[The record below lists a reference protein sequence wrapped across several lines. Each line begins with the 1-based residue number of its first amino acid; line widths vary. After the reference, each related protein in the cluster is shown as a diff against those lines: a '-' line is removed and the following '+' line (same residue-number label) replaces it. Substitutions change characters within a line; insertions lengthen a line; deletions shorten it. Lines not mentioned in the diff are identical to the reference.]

1 MSKTESRD
9 YEFPEKIDKFS
20 KEELAKILRKALS
33 EAEKLK
39 TQSDVA
45 KATGINEKSIGDYF
59 TARYK
64 PPQKRWDLL
73 RKVLFIEDKKIKPT
87 KSLEG
92 KKLEEAKHLAE
103 RLKALLFLIKDE
115 LEYFKNSS
123 PEARNILKS
132 YIPGSYTGL
141 LVGLLTALYDE
152 DQLQAYKTFTNM
164 KE

>member
-1 MSKTESRD
+1 MSKTENRN
-9 YEFPEKIDKFS
+9 YKFPEKIDKFS
-20 KEELAKILRKALS
+20 KEELAKNLRKALS
-33 EAEKLK
+33 EAEELK

-87 KSLEG
+87 KSLKG

-103 RLKALLFLIKDE
+103 KLKAILFLIKDE

-123 PEARNILKS
+123 PEVRNILKS
-132 YIPGSYTGL
+132 YIPGNDIGL

-152 DQLQAYKTFTNM
+152 DQLQAYKTFTNL

>member
-1 MSKTESRD
+1 MSKTENRD
-9 YEFPEKIDKFS
+9 YEFPEKMDKFS
-20 KEELAKILRKALS
+20 KEELAKVLRKALS

-73 RKVLFIEDKKIKPT
+73 RKVLFIEDKIIKPT
-87 KSLEG
+87 KSFEG

-123 PEARNILKS
+123 PEARNILKL
-132 YIPGSYTGL
+132 YIPGSDTGL

>member
-1 MSKTESRD
+1 MSKTENRD
-9 YEFPEKIDKFS
+9 YEFPEKIAKFS
-20 KEELAKILRKALS
+20 KENLAKILRKALS
-33 EAEKLK
+33 KTKKLK

-64 PPQKRWDLL
+64 PPQKKWNLL
-73 RKVLFIEDKKIKPT
+73 RKVLFIEDKIIKPT
-87 KSLEG
+87 RGFEG

-103 RLKALLFLIKDE
+103 KLKALLFLIKDE

-123 PEARNILKS
+123 PEAREILKS
-132 YIPGSYTGL
+132 SILGSDIGL
-141 LVGLLTALYDE
+141 LAGLLTALYDE